1 MMRQSSSSSP
11 GATVTSTSTSTL
23 SPSTPGDYSRY
34 NESIGNWGKCHHPSP
49 PVNNSVSLFD
59 LMAASL
65 KDHHNSHPPVSN
77 NSNSGA
83 YSFDNDDQVDG
94 EGQQKPFS
102 KSKSMYDGLE
112 SEYKNSSRRNVAH
125 RLINSLRSKFK
136 KRRSDQTSSTSNNH
150 NLIRVSE
157 SSKSTSD
164 FGTQC
169 NNTVRHSTSLI
180 HNSFKLQ
187 RHLILDGRRHQP

>member
-1 MMRQSSSSSP
+1 MMRQSSSNNSSSSP
-11 GATVTSTSTSTL
+11 GVTVTSTSTL

-34 NESIGNWGKCHHPSP
+34 NESIGNWGKCHSSP

-65 KDHHNSHPPVSN
+65 KDHNSHHRPVSN

-83 YSFDNDDQVDG
+83 YNFDNDDQVDG

-164 FGTQC
+164 FGTHS
-169 NNTVRHSTSLI
+169 NNTVDIR
-180 HNSFKLQ
+180 Q
-187 RHLILDGRRHQP
+187 V

>member
-1 MMRQSSSSSP
+1 MMRQSSSNNSSSSP
-11 GATVTSTSTSTL
+11 GATTSTSTL

-34 NESIGNWGKCHHPSP
+34 NESIGNWGKCHSSP

-65 KDHHNSHPPVSN
+65 KDPHHSHRPVSN

-136 KRRSDQTSSTSNNH
+136 KRRSDQSSSTSNNH

-164 FGTQC
+164 FGTKIQ
-169 NNTVRHSTSLI
+169 L
-180 HNSFKLQ
+180 FY
-187 RHLILDGRRHQP
+187 